1 MSSHIWQH
9 QGMNKI
15 PAREILALKLR
26 KLMDAHPTLNT
37 QGRLAARAGLAQR
50 TVGRM
55 RNNEA
60 DPQLGHVEAVADAL
74 GVSLVSLISDE
85 TASGGGLQYDTAAVA
100 QLSGEDRKKIESYI
114 EFVLST
120 SGAARTGSQETVN
133 ISETMPASKAQT
145 ASVRRAAQR
154 PLSDKTLSIN
164 EDQSHATEGKRG
176 RR

>member
-1 MSSHIWQH
+1 
-9 QGMNKI
+9 MNKT
-15 PAREILALKLR
+15 PAREILALKL
-26 KLMDAHPTLNT
+26 KQLMDAHPTLNT

-85 TASGGGLQYDTAAVA
+85 PASGNGLQYDTTAVA

-114 EFVLST
+114 EFVLSA
-120 SGAARTGSQETVN
+120 SGAARTAGQETVN
-133 ISETMPASKAQT
+133 ISETMPASKAQSV
-145 ASVRRAAQR
+145 SVRRAAQR

-176 RR
+176 HR

>member
-1 MSSHIWQH
+1 
-9 QGMNKI
+9 MNKT
-15 PAREILALKLR
+15 PAREILALKL
-26 KLMDAHPTLNT
+26 KQLMDAHPTLNT

-85 TASGGGLQYDTAAVA
+85 SPSGDGLQYDATAIA
-100 QLSGEDRKKIESYI
+100 QLSNEDRKKIESYI

-120 SGAARTGSQETVN
+120 SGAARMGGKETVN

-145 ASVRRAAQR
+145 TSVRRAAQR

-164 EDQSHATEGKRG
+164 EDQNHATEGKRG
-176 RR
+176 HR

>member
-9 QGMNKI
+9 HRMTKT

-26 KLMDAHPTLNT
+26 QLMDAHPTLNT

-60 DPQLGHVEAVADAL
+60 DPQLGHVEAVAEAL
-74 GVSLVSLISDE
+74 GVPLVSLISDQ
-85 TASGGGLQYDTAAVA
+85 TANANGLQYDTAAVA
-100 QLSGEDRKKIESYI
+100 QLSAEDRKKIESYI
-114 EFVLST
+114 EFVLTT
-120 SGAARTGSQETVN
+120 SGAARVGGQEAVN

-176 RR
+176 SR

>member
-9 QGMNKI
+9 QGMTKT

-26 KLMDAHPTLNT
+26 QLMDAHPTLNT

-85 TASGGGLQYDTAAVA
+85 TASASGLQYDTAAVA
-100 QLSGEDRKKIESYI
+100 RLSGEDRKKIESYI

-120 SGAARTGSQETVN
+120 SGTARTGGQETVN
-133 ISETMPASKAQT
+133 ISETMSASKAQT